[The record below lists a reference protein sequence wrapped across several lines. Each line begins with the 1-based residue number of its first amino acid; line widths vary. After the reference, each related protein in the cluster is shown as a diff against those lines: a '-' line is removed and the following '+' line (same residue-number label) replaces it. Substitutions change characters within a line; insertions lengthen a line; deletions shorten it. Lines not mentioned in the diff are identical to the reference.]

1 MRNLD
6 PRRFD
11 RLLGLA
17 LVPCALDSQSESPC
31 SNSVRCFLSSCSVS
45 SATLSSWVLVA
56 DADLPRGL
64 GEPGVGGV
72 AMDLSSGIWDGVVV
86 TDAGG
91 VALSISHSLQGQ
103 P

>member
-1 MRNLD
+1 M
-6 PRRFD
+6 PF
-11 RLLGLA
+11 
-17 LVPCALDSQSESPC
+17 ALDSQSESPC

-64 GEPGVGGV
+64 GEPGGGV
-72 AMDLSSGIWDGVVV
+72 EMDLISGIWDGAAVA
-86 TDAGG
+86 DAGG
-91 VALSISHSLQGQ
+91 VALSISHTLQGQ